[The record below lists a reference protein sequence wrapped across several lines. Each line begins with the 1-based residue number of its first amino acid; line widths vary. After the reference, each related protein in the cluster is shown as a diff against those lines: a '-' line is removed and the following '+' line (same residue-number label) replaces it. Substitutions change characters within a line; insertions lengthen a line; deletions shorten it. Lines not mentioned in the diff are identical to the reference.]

1 MNTDSSRMA
10 FPMVAK
16 TDCTV
21 GKQGY
26 QPNATFDALT
36 KANADFLH
44 DRDAAYHLITDAQQQ
59 AITDS
64 DNPGATSGAT
74 TETETETE
82 AEASGFLGR
91 HSAFRKATKR
101 SR

>member
-44 DRDAAYHLITDAQQQ
+44 DHSAAYHLITDARQQ

-64 DNPGATSGAT
+64 DNQGTASDTT
-74 TETETETE
+74 TETDT
-82 AEASGFLGR
+82 EASGFLGR